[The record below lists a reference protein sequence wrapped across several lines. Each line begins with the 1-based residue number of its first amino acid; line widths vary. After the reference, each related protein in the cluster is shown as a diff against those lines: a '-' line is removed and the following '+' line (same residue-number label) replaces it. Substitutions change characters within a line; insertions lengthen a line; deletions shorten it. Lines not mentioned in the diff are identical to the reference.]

1 MNIQE
6 WDIDLADAV
15 SLNFYDIITVQ
26 LAGGREIPIW
36 SKDSEHRLGELD
48 PDSFKLVFISKMPI
62 SIEQAESLQDSIRGR
77 NQRGWY
83 HQIY

>member
-6 WDIDLADAV
+6 WDIELADVV

-26 LAGGREIPIW
+26 LTDGREIPIW
-36 SKDSEHRLGELD
+36 SKDSEHRLGEAD

-62 SIEQAESLQDSIRGR
+62 SIKQAESLQNSLRGR
-77 NQRGWY
+77 IQRGWY
-83 HQIY
+83 HQIH